1 MMGTVAA
8 PAVLEIA
15 IFPLRT
21 LLYPDG
27 LLPLK
32 VFEQRYLDMTK
43 VCIRD
48 DRPFG
53 VCLIRDGTEVGVPA
67 IPYPVGC
74 TARIAEWD
82 MPHLGLFHLKC
93 QGESGFRIEEQW
105 TAKSGLICAH
115 VSLLPEPAPM
125 NLPPEYESLAEL
137 LAKIV
142 DKFGAERFPSPRRLN
157 DAGWVAFRLAEVLP
171 LELELKQQLL
181 ESSDPLARLDR
192 LKEFLQSRSVV
203 V

>member
-1 MMGTVAA
+1 MDATPAPGT
-8 PAVLEIA
+8 LEIA

-21 LLYPDG
+21 LLYPEG
-27 LLPLK
+27 VLPLK

-53 VCLIRDGTEVGVPA
+53 VCLIRDGTEVGAPA
-67 IPYPVGC
+67 VPYPIGC

-93 QGESGFRIEEQW
+93 LGESSFRMIEQW
-105 TAKSGLICAH
+105 TAKNGLIQAQ
-115 VSLLPEPAPM
+115 VTLLPAPAPLS
-125 NLPPEYESLAEL
+125 LPAEYESLAEL
-137 LAKIV
+137 LSKIIE
-142 DKFGAERFPSPRRLN
+142 KFGAERFPSPPRLD
-157 DAGWVAFRLAEVLP
+157 DAAWVAYRLAEVLP
-171 LELELKQQLL
+171 LELEFKQQLL
-181 ESSDPLARLDR
+181 ESTDAFARLEQ
-192 LKEFLQSRSVV
+192 LKGFLQTRSVV

>member
-1 MMGTVAA
+1 MGAVAS

-27 LLPLK
+27 VLPLK

-43 VCIRD
+43 ACIRD
-48 DRPFG
+48 DHPFG
-53 VCLIRDGTEVGVPA
+53 VCLIRDGAEVGAPAVPYT
-67 IPYPVGC
+67 IGC
-74 TARIAEWD
+74 TARISEWD
-82 MPHLGLFHLKC
+82 MPHLGLFQLKC
-93 QGESGFRIEEQW
+93 RGESGFRIQEQW
-105 TAKSGLICAH
+105 IAKNGLIQAQ
-115 VSLLPEPAPM
+115 VTLLPEPVSM
-125 NLPPEYESLAEL
+125 TLPPEYESLAEL
-137 LAKIV
+137 LSKIV
-142 DKFGAERFPSPRRLN
+142 EKFGAERFPSPPRLD
-157 DAGWVAFRLAEVLP
+157 DAAWVAFRLAEVLP
-171 LELELKQQLL
+171 LELEFKQQLL